1 MVLGQVVTVLLV
13 VAALAGAV
21 TLAEVYRRR
30 YRLARVFAVAAVA
43 AVVTGW
49 GVGQYPWILV
59 DELTINDAAG
69 SPASLTGLL
78 AVPALA
84 YLLWLTQT
92 EGWSRT

>member
-49 GVGQYPWILV
+49 GVGQYPWIP
-59 DELTINDAAG
+59 DRAARRPRAG
-69 SPASLTGLL
+69 IPVMAHPDRGMEPDLMRC
-78 AVPALA
+78 VQR
-84 YLLWLTQT
+84 YK
-92 EGWSRT
+92 